1 MNLKKGLKNNM
12 LEVINYINVYIASK
26 KRLYGDLYLNPKNGD
41 IYRECG
47 NYQQRFREYIR
58 NNKLY
63 VVIDG
68 IMYNKA
74 KLIYDSVNKDNLPI
88 GDYTIKVVQVPSGYN
103 IPTNQTTTIKK
114 NETSSLIFE
123 LEKGV
128 GNLDVI
134 VRDKDTK
141 VAIPNAKVEIVTCFS
156 INHDISFSSIC
167 FVHWISQFN

>member
-1 MNLKKGLKNNM
+1 M

-26 KRLYGDLYLNPKNGD
+26 KRLCDDLYDNPKNGD

-74 KLIYDSVNKDNLPI
+74 KLIYDSVNKDNLP
-88 GDYTIKVVQVPSGYN
+88 
-103 IPTNQTTTIKK
+103 KK
-114 NETSSLIFE
+114 RY
-123 LEKGV
+123 K
-128 GNLDVI
+128 VI
-134 VRDKDTK
+134 VNSKDIAHPTIDNIEITDLRSQENIITNNDENIIILLNDIETEINIEYLLSKLATK
-141 VAIPNAKVEIVTCFS
+141 EYKVI
-156 INHDISFSSIC
+156 ISD
-167 FVHWISQFN
+167 

>member
-1 MNLKKGLKNNM
+1 MNLKKGLKNSM
-12 LEVINYINVYIASK
+12 LESMNYINVYIASK

-74 KLIYDSVNKDNLPI
+74 KLIYDSVNKDNLPNKR
-88 GDYTIKVVQVPSGYN
+88 YK
-103 IPTNQTTTIKK
+103 
-114 NETSSLIFE
+114 
-123 LEKGV
+123 
-128 GNLDVI
+128 VI
-134 VRDKDTK
+134 VNSKDITHPTIDNIEITDLRSQENIITNNDENIIILLNDIETEINIEYLLSKLATK
-141 VAIPNAKVEIVTCFS
+141 EYKVI
-156 INHDISFSSIC
+156 ISD
-167 FVHWISQFN
+167 

>member
-1 MNLKKGLKNNM
+1 M
-12 LEVINYINVYIASK
+12 LESMNYINVYIASK

-74 KLIYDSVNKDNLPI
+74 KLIYDSVNKDNI
-88 GDYTIKVVQVPSGYN
+88 
-103 IPTNQTTTIKK
+103 TTKRYK
-114 NETSSLIFE
+114 
-123 LEKGV
+123 
-128 GNLDVI
+128 VI
-134 VRDKDTK
+134 VNNNDITHPTIDNIEITDLRSQENIITNNDENIIILLNDIETEINIEYLLSKLATK
-141 VAIPNAKVEIVTCFS
+141 EYKVI
-156 INHDISFSSIC
+156 ISD
-167 FVHWISQFN
+167 